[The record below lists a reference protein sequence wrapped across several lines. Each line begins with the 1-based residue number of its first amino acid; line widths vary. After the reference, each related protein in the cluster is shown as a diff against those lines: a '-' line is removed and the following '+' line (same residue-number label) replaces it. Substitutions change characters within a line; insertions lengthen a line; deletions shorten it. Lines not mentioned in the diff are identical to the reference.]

1 MRFHDLRH
9 SAATILLAM
18 NVHPKIVQELLGH
31 NQISMTM
38 DLYSHVLPGL
48 QDDVMDK
55 LGDVLERSDGN
66 EDHDHGTGVSV
77 G

>member
-38 DLYSHVLPGL
+38 DLYSHVLPGI
-48 QDDVMDK
+48 QEDVIDR
-55 LGDVLERSDGN
+55 LGDMLEYLGDKDDNDDGAAIP
-66 EDHDHGTGVSV
+66 VR
-77 G
+77 

>member
-1 MRFHDLRH
+1 MRFHDLRL

-38 DLYSHVLPGL
+38 DLYSHVLQGL
-48 QDDVMDK
+48 QDEVIGR
-55 LGDVLERSDGN
+55 LENILEQSGDHEDDGD
-66 EDHDHGTGVSV
+66 EPAIPV